1 MARIA
6 EETFERLKAEV
17 AVADLAAARGVALSR
32 RGSDLVGL
40 CPFHDDREPSL
51 VISPAKNLWHCL
63 GACQAGGSAIDWV
76 MKAEGVSFRH
86 AVELLLA
93 DDRPL
98 AASGAVK
105 RTRAVKLDRPFAPDG
120 DDQALLNQ
128 VIGFYHET
136 LMQSP
141 EALAYLDKRGLGDRA
156 PIARFKL
163 GFANRTLGY
172 RLPEKTRK
180 AGAALRGALQH
191 LGILRAS
198 GHEHFAGSLVVP
210 VIDGAGNVSEVYGRK
225 ITPNLRKGTPLHL
238 YLPGPHRGVWN
249 AESLAGEREVVLCEA
264 LLDALT
270 FYHAGYH
277 NVTASYGIEGFTEA
291 HLRAFE
297 EAGIARVLI
306 AYDGDAAGD
315 GATERPF
322 RKGLSGRC
330 RCDSRKV
337 VETDLE
343 PPCGRRP
350 RESSIA
356 ARRCVIRLI

>member
-6 EETFERLKAEV
+6 EETLERLKAEV
-17 AVADLAAARGVALSR
+17 PVAGLAAARGVELRR

-63 GACQAGGSAIDWV
+63 GACQAGGSVIDWV
-76 MKAEGVSFRH
+76 IKAEGVSFRH

-93 DDRPL
+93 DYRPL

-105 RTRAVKLDRPFAPDG
+105 RAVKLDRPFAPDG

-238 YLPGPHRGVWN
+238 YLPGPHRGGV
-249 AESLAGEREVVLCEA
+249 ECRE
-264 LLDALT
+264 
-270 FYHAGYH
+270 
-277 NVTASYGIEGFTEA
+277 
-291 HLRAFE
+291 
-297 EAGIARVLI
+297 
-306 AYDGDAAGD
+306 
-315 GATERPF
+315 P
-322 RKGLSGRC
+322 GR
-330 RCDSRKV
+330 
-337 VETDLE
+337 
-343 PPCGRRP
+343 
-350 RESSIA
+350 
-356 ARRCVIRLI
+356 